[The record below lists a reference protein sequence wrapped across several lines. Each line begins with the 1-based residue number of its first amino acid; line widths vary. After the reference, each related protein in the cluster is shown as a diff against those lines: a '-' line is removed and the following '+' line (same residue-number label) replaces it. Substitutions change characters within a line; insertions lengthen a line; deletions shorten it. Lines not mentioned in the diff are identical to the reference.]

1 MSCPGDRRLKD
12 GKCQTRLT
20 IRFRFTLD
28 FDFVSFLE
36 NENTQ
41 VLIEKIAEILN
52 IDLDL
57 IDIDEL
63 IEGSVEAGGSI
74 STTEDTSSGMAETL
88 TANTGN
94 LGFPVLSSSVDIYY
108 DDGVYNSGETPV
120 VAEDNLGL
128 IIGASVGGVVLI
140 AIIVL
145 VIYKCKNKGS

>member
-1 MSCPGDRRLKD
+1 M
-12 GKCQTRLT
+12 
-20 IRFRFTLD
+20 
-28 FDFVSFLE
+28 
-36 NENTQ
+36 
-41 VLIEKIAEILN
+41 LIEKIAEILN